1 MSNREYSALE
11 YLDHLMSGQNAHADV
26 EEPEI
31 EEEVSEDE
39 DDEEYDPEHDEETSD
54 EEEEELDD
62 DEELFISKDKKMSWM
77 TARWPMA
84 VFYNI
89 LDVSAYN
96 AFVVWMA
103 INPGWNARNTF
114 KRRLFLEELGRALV
128 TPHIER
134 RQWIPRTPASAN
146 LTSRIHTN
154 TPQTSRIHTN
164 TPQTSRIHTNT
175 PQTSHIHTNTPQTS
189 HPHTNT
195 PQTSRPHA
203 SRPSITRACQRW

>member
-1 MSNREYSALE
+1 MSTHHKNAAVSSRE
-11 YLDHLMSGQNAHADV
+11 DNK
-26 EEPEI
+26 PEI
-31 EEEVSEDE
+31 I
-39 DDEEYDPEHDEETSD
+39 
-54 EEEEELDD
+54 LDYNKNKGRVD
-62 DEELFISKDKKMSWM
+62 NLDKVTGTYTCQRM

-89 LDVSAYN
+89 LDVSTYN
-96 AFVVWMA
+96 AFVVWKA
-103 INPGWNARNTF
+103 INPGWNARKTF

-134 RQWIPRTPASAN
+134 RQWIPRMPASAN

-164 TPQTSRIHTNT
+164 TPQTSR
-175 PQTSHIHTNTPQTS
+175 
-189 HPHTNT
+189 PHTNT

-203 SRPSITRACQRW
+203 SRPSTTRACQRQAYLPHSSFHEARQDQASDAGENVPC